1 MTNKKKVPVYISRAL
16 YEKIEQQV
24 REKKGQFRGVE
35 DYVSHALGR
44 VIREEEIARR
54 IRTIGYPE

>member
-1 MTNKKKVPVYISRAL
+1 MRNEKKVPVYISRAL
-16 YEKIEQQV
+16 YEKIEEQV

-35 DYVSHALGR
+35 DYVSQALGR

-54 IRTIGYPE
+54 IRAIGYPE